1 MIKIKSI
8 VVITFLLGVIGFS
21 FFIVSNGEKLL
32 CVKISKGTM
41 KDSVTGNIQVLAEQT
56 FHLKSHAQ
64 GVVTFVAIEP
74 LSKAIQVTKGQV
86 LVQLDISDLNR
97 SLRKALMEKKHCEQ
111 RIDQGSTFANTLEIE
126 KEELNASTSL
136 FNAEKIT
143 QAELNRKKNI
153 VTRLKIELEQEK
165 ISDSE
170 KLINHSIRIEDLKA
184 QINKM
189 TIRSPINGE
198 LITSNVSSGEL
209 ISLGYNLGTIISNER
224 LIEASLNEEDFV
236 GIKEGLTAAVSLFSS
251 GNQIIEAKVSRLS
264 PTVNASTGRR
274 LLYLESLQSTQM
286 VQPGMSGRVEIIK
299 SKKEDRL
306 LLPSKSLIGNSVFV
320 VKEGKAFIRSVK
332 TGGRNLK
339 SIEILKGLKV
349 GDIVVYETPH
359 ILNDGQKV
367 KPILT
372 NHIH

>member
-1 MIKIKSI
+1 
-8 VVITFLLGVIGFS
+8 
-21 FFIVSNGEKLL
+21 
-32 CVKISKGTM
+32 
-41 KDSVTGNIQVLAEQT
+41 
-56 FHLKSHAQ
+56 
-64 GVVTFVAIEP
+64 
-74 LSKAIQVTKGQV
+74 
-86 LVQLDISDLNR
+86 
-97 SLRKALMEKKHCEQ
+97 
-111 RIDQGSTFANTLEIE
+111 
-126 KEELNASTSL
+126 LNASTAL

-143 QAELNRKKNI
+143 LAELNRKKNI
-153 VTRLKIELEQEK
+153 VTRLKIEVEQEK

-170 KLINHSIRIEDLKA
+170 KLISHSIRIEDLKA

-198 LITSNVSSGEL
+198 LISSNVSKGEL

-236 GIKEGLTAAVSLFSS
+236 GIKEGLVAAVSLFST

-274 LLYLESLQSTQM
+274 LLYLDALQSTQI

-306 LLPSKSLIGNSVFV
+306 LLPGKSLIGNSVFV
-320 VKEGKAFIRSVK
+320 VREGKAFIRTVK
-332 TGGRNLK
+332 TGGKNLK
-339 SIEILKGLKV
+339 SVEILEGLKV

-359 ILNDGQKV
+359 ILNDGQKI